1 MTSSTPDAALPT
13 GAGKPRS
20 YAGDYMARGRE
31 GEEIVLRWL
40 AARPGVKAVED
51 LRADLAAQRDDVDC
65 RVAFAGGREMLV
77 EIKTDSYIGRTGNLV
92 FEMTRINH
100 TAPVE
105 YLVTPGWSVRSTADL
120 FAFYGLLSERLYLLT
135 ADHFRAGFRRFM
147 VQLSRESAERGERFI
162 ATDTLRL
169 IPTDAGKSTLLFYIP
184 ERYFEGMK
192 VYTGVY

>member
-1 MTSSTPDAALPT
+1 MTSSTADTALPT

-20 YAGDYMARGRE
+20 YDGDYMTRGRA
-31 GEEIVLRWL
+31 GEEIVLRWF
-40 AARPGVKAVED
+40 ATRPGVQAVED
-51 LRADLAAQRDDVDC
+51 LRADPAARRDDVDC
-65 RVAFAGGREMLV
+65 RVVLAAGRRLLV

-105 YLVTPGWSVRSTADL
+105 HLVTPGWSVRSTADL
-120 FAFYGLLSERLYLLT
+120 FAFYGLRSERLYLVT
-135 ADHFRAGFRRFM
+135 AGQLRGGFRRFM
-147 VQLSRESAERGERFI
+147 AQLSRESAEQGERFM

-192 VYTGVY
+192 IYTGVY